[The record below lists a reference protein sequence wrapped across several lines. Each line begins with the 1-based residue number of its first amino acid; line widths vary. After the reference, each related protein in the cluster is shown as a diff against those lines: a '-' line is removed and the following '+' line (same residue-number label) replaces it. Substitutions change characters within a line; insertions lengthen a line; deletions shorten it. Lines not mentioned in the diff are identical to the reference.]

1 MGGSMLRGGGSV
13 DLGFVSLLKKLP
25 QHEKYNAT
33 SKYNSVILHV
43 LCDMSYFPLPWTY

>member
-1 MGGSMLRGGGSV
+1 MVRAGGSEGY
-13 DLGFVSLLKKLP
+13 GFVSLLKRLP
-25 QHEKYNAT
+25 QHEKYEAT